1 MHAALQ
7 MVLLLIV
14 GLLSQIPIKVSRNL
28 VVPRVWQTGDIILFR
43 VTGDKTRLPKQ
54 LLLYRDFVRII
65 FEPA

>member
-1 MHAALQ
+1 MLPGGVRGARISVDIDDLADMLSA
-7 MVLLLIV
+7 V
-14 GLLSQIPIKVSRNL
+14 GD
-28 VVPRVWQTGDIILFR
+28 GDIILFR

>member
-1 MHAALQ
+1 MRGARISVDIDDLADMLSA
-7 MVLLLIV
+7 V
-14 GLLSQIPIKVSRNL
+14 GD
-28 VVPRVWQTGDIILFR
+28 GDIILFR